1 MEKRKKFTI
10 PFMPTHLT
18 TEAAVTM
25 VFIGFLL
32 VISGAFPKLMHTPA
46 DPLVTPMNL
55 KPEWYI
61 LWGYAILE
69 MVPNKLM
76 GVLLPGVVLGL
87 LVVVP
92 FLERNPHR
100 HPKKR
105 VFAVS
110 VFTGMV
116 ILMAILTYVGATVS
130 FG

>member
-1 MEKRKKFTI
+1 MEKQKKFTI
-10 PFMPTHLT
+10 PFMPTHIT

-25 VFIGFLL
+25 VFIGVLL
-32 VISGAFPKLMHTPA
+32 IMSGAFPKLMHAPA

-69 MVPNKLM
+69 MVPNKLL
-76 GVLLPGVVLGL
+76 GVILPGVLLGL

-92 FLERNPHR
+92 WLERNPHR

-105 VFAVS
+105 VFAVT
-110 VFTGMV
+110 VFSAMIV
-116 ILMAILTYVGATVS
+116 LVAILTYIGATIQ